1 MIYNLVNPHEI
12 KGNSTFSEIQTK
24 LRFYERSDGK
34 CGRGRDN
41 VTICLRKGVMCM
53 DREPFVILE
62 YQEGSDGLMYPKIQI
77 SNNAYYD
84 RGAAGM
90 FGRQWKDYMREK
102 HPQRLS
108 VLIVAG
114 KINEMIC
121 QVNEEAE
128 RKKEKLI
135 QQLLEVQLM
144 PETEDPLARAGH
156 MGMITRQA
164 EEIVLN
170 EVVYQLH

>member
-1 MIYNLVNPHEI
+1 
-12 KGNSTFSEIQTK
+12 
-24 LRFYERSDGK
+24 
-34 CGRGRDN
+34 
-41 VTICLRKGVMCM
+41 M
-53 DREPFVILE
+53 DREPFVKLE
-62 YQEGSDGLMYPKIQI
+62 YQEGRDGLMYPKIQI

-84 RGAAGM
+84 QGATGM

-108 VLIVAG
+108 ELIAAG
-114 KINEMIC
+114 KINEVIC
-121 QVNEEAE
+121 QVDEEAE
-128 RKKEKLI
+128 RKKEKII
-135 QQLLEVQLM
+135 QQLLKAQPT